1 MVLLRTLR
9 QKLPTKGKTETPG
22 TDILIAKGP
31 AGALVFAISLSRT
44 AKWQCYSFQML
55 NTQSKIV
62 HQ

>member
-1 MVLLRTLR
+1 M
-9 QKLPTKGKTETPG
+9 LPTKGETETPG